1 MEVHVY
7 KGQKLKSLV
16 FNEVF
21 NNDNCV
27 KVTYDNN
34 AASWSVEG
42 SYIFTYGVYDEAK
55 LVQAVAYLMGAENK
69 SYAVIYTN
77 LKSDSESFLAL
88 QRGFEQEWSPRC
100 VVILM
105 CQE

>member
-1 MEVHVY
+1 MEVHIY

-21 NNDNCV
+21 NHDNCV
-27 KVTYDNN
+27 KITYDNS
-34 AASWSVEG
+34 AMPWPAEG
-42 SYIFTYGVYDEAK
+42 SYLFTPGVYDEAK
-55 LVQAVAYLMGAENK
+55 LVKAVAYLMGAENK

-88 QRGFEQEWSPRC
+88 QAGFEQEWPPRC

>member
-16 FNEVF
+16 FSEIF
-21 NNDNCV
+21 NDDNCV

-34 AASWSVEG
+34 TVSWATENT
-42 SYIFTYGVYDEAK
+42 YFFTSGGYDESK
-55 LVQAVAYLMGAENK
+55 LVQAVAYLMGAEKK

-77 LKSDSESFLAL
+77 LKSDSKSFLAL
-88 QRGFEQEWSPRC
+88 QKGFEQEWPPRC

>member
-16 FNEVF
+16 FNEAF

-27 KVTYDNN
+27 KVIYENN
-34 AASWSVEG
+34 TVSWPAEN
-42 SYIFTYGVYDEAK
+42 SYFFTPGVYDEAK

-88 QRGFEQEWSPRC
+88 QRGFEQEWPPRC